1 MPSSAR
7 LTVIALLLPA
17 SLAAQKQFTLAGES
31 VAIYNVAG
39 DVALSAGSGSS
50 ITITATP
57 RGAQAAVLKF
67 AQGEVRGREAFRV
80 LYPEGDIVYPAL
92 GKGSQTTQRIN
103 EDGTFGDNDRGRGRR
118 VRVVGSG
125 SGTEA
130 HADLAVNVPAGH
142 SVAVYLAAGVVTATN
157 VNGTLAFD
165 LSSASLKVT
174 GGRGEITAD
183 IGAGNVEIS
192 GTDGPLHIDT
202 GAGDVRLTNV
212 KAASLE
218 IDAGSGDVVGSGVV
232 AMHTAIDAGS
242 GDIEL
247 LASQSPEAE
256 LESGSGDITVE
267 LVGVPSNLDVETGSG
282 DIVMRL
288 PANTGARVSIE
299 TSSGRIESDFT
310 MQVTRTG
317 REELTGTIGDGSGR
331 ISVESGSGD
340 VRLQKR

>member
-7 LTVIALLLPA
+7 LIVIALLLPA
-17 SLAAQKQFTLAGES
+17 PLAAQNRFTLEGES

-39 DVALSAGSGSS
+39 EVALSAGSGSAV
-50 ITITATP
+50 TVTASP
-57 RGAQAAVLKF
+57 QGAQAAALRF
-67 AQGEVRGREAFRV
+67 AQGEIRGHETFRV
-80 LYPEGDIVYPAL
+80 IYPEGDIVYPAL

-103 EDGTFGDNDRGRGRR
+103 EDGTFGDSDRGRGRR
-118 VRVVGSG
+118 VRIVGSG
-125 SGTEA
+125 GGTEA
-130 HADLAVNVPAGH
+130 HANLAVNVPAGR
-142 SVAVYLAAGVVTATN
+142 SVAVYLAAGLVTATN

-165 LSSASLKVT
+165 LSSASLKVN
-174 GGRGEITAD
+174 GGKGPISAD
-183 IGAGNVEIS
+183 IGAGNVDVS

-202 GAGDVRLTNV
+202 GSGNVRLTNV

-218 IDAGSGDVVGSGVV
+218 IDAGSGDVVASGVV
-232 AMHTAIDAGS
+232 AMHTSIDAGS

-267 LVGVPSNLDVETGSG
+267 LAGVPGNLDVETGSG
-282 DIVMRL
+282 DIVLRL
-288 PANTGARVSIE
+288 PANTGAQVSIE
-299 TSSGRIESDFT
+299 TSSGHIESDFT

-317 REELTGTIGDGSGR
+317 REELAGTIGDGSGR
-331 ISVESGSGD
+331 ISAESGSGD

>member
-17 SLAAQKQFTLAGES
+17 SLAAQQQFTLQGES

-39 DVALSAGSGSS
+39 DVALSGGSGAEV
-50 ITITATP
+50 TVTATP
-57 RGAQAAVLKF
+57 RGAQAAALKF
-67 AQGEVRGREAFRV
+67 VQGEIRGHETLRV
-80 LYPEGDIVYPAL
+80 IYPEGDIVYPAL

-103 EDGTFGDNDRGRGRR
+103 EDGTFGDSDHGRGRR
-118 VRVVGSG
+118 VRIVGSG
-125 SGTEA
+125 SGAEA
-130 HADLAVNVPAGH
+130 HASLAVNVPAGR
-142 SVAVYLAAGVVTATN
+142 SVAVYLAAGTVTATN

-165 LSSASLKVT
+165 LSSANLKVT
-174 GGRGEITAD
+174 GGKGEISAD
-183 IGAGNVEIS
+183 IGSGNVEIS
-192 GTDGPLHIDT
+192 GTDGPLNVDT
-202 GAGDVRLTNV
+202 GSGNVHLTNV

-218 IDAGSGDVVGSGVV
+218 IDAGSGDVTANGVV

-247 LASQSPEAE
+247 LGSQSPESE

-267 LVGVPSNLDVETGSG
+267 LAGVPSSLDVETGSG
-282 DIVMRL
+282 DIVLRL
-288 PANTGARVSIE
+288 PANTGAQVSIE

-317 REELTGTIGDGSGR
+317 REELSGTIGDGAGR
-331 ISVESGSGD
+331 ISAESGSGD
-340 VRLQKR
+340 VRLQRR